1 MILEQL
7 KFEVLWD
14 ILVKNLSETKQIQA
28 LSQTNKFQAK
38 YLGGRIHITTQNS
51 VWTIERSDM
60 QKIWNRALTLDENI
74 RFKHFNYNQENIRAL
89 SFILALMR
97 DFVGKN
103 KME

>member
-1 MILEQL
+1 LL
-7 KFEVLWD
+7 KFEELWN
-14 ILVKNLSETKQIQA
+14 ILVKELSETRQFQS
-28 LSQTNKFQAK
+28 LSQTSEFQAK

-60 QKIWNRALTLDENI
+60 HKIWDRAISLDENL
-74 RFKHFNYNQENIRAL
+74 RFKHFSYSQENIRAL

-97 DFVGKN
+97 DFVGQN